1 MTNRCYLHWI
11 CWRVVCPAVW
21 GRRLKRTTCTSSA
34 AVCKHSDRSSVNS
47 SSLNELSKKNLHWL
61 RKRNTATQLISGIS
75 FKRIIK
81 QSKKIV
87 YRNPLKDSEEG
98 AVCSSN
104 VSLVSYPCERYK
116 FVIPTMNASNTCILV
131 NIYTGSFRFW
141 VSLSLRL
148 SLSPKFGLR
157 PKISQKVKS
166 FFVWTQPFTERLAE

>member
-131 NIYTGSFRFW
+131 NYILGHFGFGSVFRWDFRW
-141 VSLSLRL
+141 VLNSDWDRRSAKKWSRFLFGLSHSLS
-148 SLSPKFGLR
+148 
-157 PKISQKVKS
+157 V
-166 FFVWTQPFTERLAE
+166 